1 VRDRLAELAKSG
13 TRAVVVIPVGFVS
26 DHMEV
31 RHDLDIEAATTA
43 DALGLAFAR
52 AATPGTSPRF
62 ASMITEL
69 VQERL
74 AQPAVMPAALG
85 DMGVPSQ
92 TCPADCCGG
101 PR

>member
-1 VRDRLAELAKSG
+1 
-13 TRAVVVIPVGFVS
+13 VVIPVGFVS